1 MLNSVAQRGLQEI
14 LKEEDVVCDLQAD
27 LAAVEELTEAARRFR
42 EEGAKLGEAMLQ
54 CMKASGDRA
63 EVVAQAKDIL
73 RSANED
79 YQKELEAEEQRLAE
93 KKEASRAQQQS
104 IHDFLQRYS
113 QCLGLEITR
122 VGAQTIQM
130 SFKLIDKVEP
140 EKEFSIVMGL
150 SKEGYVCSKC
160 NPEVPE
166 LPELMERLN
175 EDSSSVFAVPQFVC
189 GLRRAFSAISTQF

>member
-1 MLNSVAQRGLQEI
+1 MNAKAQRGLQDI

-27 LAAVEELTEAARRFR
+27 LAAVEELTEAARSFR
-42 EEGAKLGEAMLQ
+42 EEGAKLGEAVLQ

-93 KKEASRAQQQS
+93 KKEASKVQQQN
-104 IHDFLQRYS
+104 IDEFLQRYCRS
-113 QCLGLEITR
+113 LGLQISR
-122 VGAQTIQM
+122 VSAQTIRLT
-130 SFKLIDKVEP
+130 FTLIDKAEP
-140 EKEFSIVMGL
+140 QKEFSLVLGL
-150 SKEGYVCSKC
+150 SKEGYVASKC

-166 LPELMERLN
+166 LPRLLERLN
-175 EDSSSVFAVPQFVC
+175 QDSTSVSAVPQFVC
-189 GLRRAFSAISTQF
+189 GLRRAFMAMSV